1 MEQNM
6 QYIYQVYQDGSFT
19 KAAEKL
25 YLTQPALSIAIRQEE
40 KRMGMALFDRSRRPL
55 GLTPAGEAYIRAVE
69 RMKYLE
75 DDLGRELED
84 LHDLRTGRL
93 HIGGTH
99 YLNCFLLVEVLAG
112 FSRRYPGIRMEV
124 SEDSSAR
131 LAKRLERRE
140 LDLTFSCAPEQ
151 IERFKHQPAFFDN
164 ILLAVPRQMPLAGR
178 LAESALSAEDVQ
190 AGRHLLT
197 DCPRV
202 PLKEFQDLEFIL
214 LQKGNN
220 LYDRS
225 LCMFNEAG
233 FTPKVKMALS
243 QLVTAYRFAD
253 NGLGAAFVSDR
264 IVYSIPS
271 KRLLFFSIASQQVNR
286 LFYTLLPQKNYTAHA
301 VKAFIRYL
309 LKWFG
314 TNENFPALQQ
324 LANGRTDLPQNPEN
338 IEIEI

>member
-40 KRMGMALFDRSRRPL
+40 KRMGTALFDRSRRPL

-112 FSRRYPGIRMEV
+112 FSRRYPGIRIEV

-140 LDLTFSCAPEQ
+140 LDLTFSCAPEH
-151 IERFKHQPAFFDN
+151 IERFEHQPAFFDN
-164 ILLAVPRQMPLAGR
+164 ILLAVPVDIPLAEGLVQR
-178 LAESALSAEDVQ
+178 ALSAEDVQ
-190 AGRHLLT
+190 AGRHLLS
-197 DCPRV
+197 DCPRI
-202 PLKEFQDLEFIL
+202 PLKEFQNLEFIL
-214 LQKGNN
+214 IQRGNN

-225 LCMFNEAG
+225 ICMFDEAG

-253 NGLGAAFVSDR
+253 NGLGAAFISDR

-271 KRLLFFSIASQQVNR
+271 RRLLFFSIASQQVNR
-286 LFYTLLPQKNYTAHA
+286 LFYTLLPQRNYTAHA
-301 VKAFIRYL
+301 VRAFIIYL
-309 LKWFG
+309 LEWFG
-314 TNENFPALQQ
+314 TGEKGRLQ
-324 LANGRTDLPQNPEN
+324 GE
-338 IEIEI
+338 

>member
-40 KRMGMALFDRSRRPL
+40 KRLGITVFDRSRRPL
-55 GLTPAGEAYIRAVE
+55 ALTPAGEAYIRAVE
-69 RMKYLE
+69 QMKYLE
-75 DDLGRELED
+75 SDLGRELED
-84 LHDLRTGRL
+84 LQDLRTGRL

-99 YLNCFLLVEVLAG
+99 YLNCFLLAEVLAG
-112 FSRRYPGIRMEV
+112 FSQRYPGIQLEV

-131 LAKRLERRE
+131 LVKRLERRE
-140 LDLTFSCAPEQ
+140 LDLTFSCAPEHIQ
-151 IERFKHQPAFFDN
+151 RFEHQPAFYDH
-164 ILLAVPRQMPLAGR
+164 ILLALPRGSLLPEGLIQ
-178 LAESALSAEDVQ
+178 SALSAEDVK
-190 AGRHLLT
+190 AGRHLSA

-202 PLKEFQDLEFIL
+202 PLEEFRELEFIL

-225 LCMFNEAG
+225 IHMFEEAG

-253 NGLGAAFVSDR
+253 NGLGAAFISDR
-264 IVYSIPS
+264 IVSSVPS
-271 KRLLFFSIASQQVNR
+271 KRLLFFSIASLQVNR
-286 LFYTLLPQKNYTAHA
+286 LFYTLLPQRNYTAHA
-301 VKAFIRYL
+301 VKAFIGYL
-309 LKWFG
+309 LEWFG
-314 TNENFPALQQ
+314 TKDI
-324 LANGRTDLPQNPEN
+324 RRPQ
-338 IEIEI
+338 